1 MFAASLV
8 SASIPLPDFV
18 TGATWLVRSS
28 CPSLCSADD
37 FSAGMPPGRTLQ
49 PLLLQTAPR
58 TVWVNLSGSRHK
70 PKPWAEALPGPL
82 DAPCIA
88 WSCLPCLRGG
98 REESCW
104 HSDCNPNFFKTFF
117 FQELHVF
124 RASAVR
130 LAQTPDTLSK
140 SHCPE

>member
-88 WSCLPCLRGG
+88 LQGLVCLAS
-98 REESCW
+98 EEGEKKAAGIQTAIQISLK
-104 HSDCNPNFFKTFF
+104 HFFFKNCMFS
-117 FQELHVF
+117 EPAL
-124 RASAVR
+124 
-130 LAQTPDTLSK
+130 
-140 SHCPE
+140 